1 MNRRAVKRVKQTRS
15 KPIREVLVIHECLA
29 LAVGA
34 IDEAVDSV
42 LAAALSGDCSRR
54 REHALGALR
63 LLRNAQSIV
72 QGEMGG
78 TL

>member
-1 MNRRAVKRVKQTRS
+1 MSRRAAKRVRQARS

-42 LAAALSGDCSRR
+42 LAAALSDEGLRR
-54 REHALGALR
+54 HELALGAVQ

-72 QGEMGG
+72 EGEMGG
-78 TL
+78 VL